1 MEKLRPLVSVLIP
14 VRNSELTLA
23 AALQSVRLQDY
34 EGPVEVIV
42 ADGESLTSPS
52 AIVQREYPSAR
63 VISNPDRITPAG
75 LNRALRASKGSVIV
89 RCDAHTRLP
98 PSYLRRVVET
108 LARTGAANVGGRQ
121 CPIGVSIFERAVAL
135 AMISPLGSGNARY
148 RIGGR
153 EGPTDTVYLG
163 AFRRAAL
170 EAVGGYDTGQIRNQD
185 YELNWR
191 LRQQGETVW
200 FDPELK
206 AEYRPR
212 GNLWELA
219 RQYFD
224 YGRWKRVMLA
234 KHPASVRLRQ
244 LMPPLLVLGLV
255 ASVGVGLA
263 GFPRWALSVPLTY
276 ALALIGSALDVSWRR
291 RTAIALLLPL
301 IFAIMHLS
309 WGLGFL
315 LSLRPRDRMT

>member
-1 MEKLRPLVSVLIP
+1 MEKFRPLVSVLIP
-14 VRNSELTLA
+14 ARNSELTLA
-23 AALQSVRLQDY
+23 AALQSIRLQDY

-42 ADGESLTSPS
+42 ADGESMTSPA

-63 VISNPDRITPAG
+63 LISNPDRTAPAG
-75 LNRALRASKGSVIV
+75 LNRALRASKGAVIV

-98 PSYLRRVVET
+98 PSYLSRVVET

-121 CPIGVSIFERAVAL
+121 CPIGVSTFEKAVAL

-148 RIGGR
+148 RIGGQ
-153 EGPTDTVYLG
+153 EGPADTVYLG

-170 EAVGGYDTGQIRNQD
+170 EAVGGYDAEQIRNQD

-244 LMPPLLVLGLV
+244 LMPPLLVLGLA
-255 ASVGVGLA
+255 ASA
-263 GFPRWALSVPLTY
+263 GIGWTDFPQWALPVPLTY
-276 ALALIGSALDVSWRR
+276 ALALIVGALLVGLQR
-291 RTAIALLLPL
+291 RTAIAVLLPL

-315 LSLRPRDRMT
+315 LSIRPRDRMT